1 MCPRR
6 PTSSDLLTQHSN
18 AGWAREVV
26 ISARPW
32 CLKRPLPDMAPVA
45 LLVSHDAGIELDHA
59 ALHKP
64 RLLETFGAVEPQV
77 IGYQEALRISYV
89 HKQ

>member
-1 MCPRR
+1 
-6 PTSSDLLTQHSN
+6 
-18 AGWAREVV
+18 
-26 ISARPW
+26 
-32 CLKRPLPDMAPVA
+32 MAPVA

-64 RLLETFGAVEPQV
+64 RLLETFGAVEPKV

>member
-1 MCPRR
+1 
-6 PTSSDLLTQHSN
+6 
-18 AGWAREVV
+18 
-26 ISARPW
+26 
-32 CLKRPLPDMAPVA
+32 MAPVA